1 MIGMR
6 QNAFWAKRFPA
17 GSKFELERRPRFR
30 VGKWNSNN
38 QTKHIMQYGAARFR
52 EYAAECRRLAEQAG
66 EKDKAVKAVLVE
78 IAAVWTVCAEEA
90 ERKQPSGPRNV

>member
-6 QNAFWAKRFPA
+6 ENAFWAKRFPA

-52 EYAAECRRLAEQAG
+52 EYAAECRHLAEQAG
-66 EKDKAVKAVLVE
+66 EKEKAVLME
-78 IAAVWTVCAEEA
+78 IAAVWIVCAEEA